1 MLLSLTV
8 YLILGLIAMLVV
20 LETFCE
26 LQQLKKLRKM
36 FYLRKQKT
44 EDQLNIVDHDHL
56 SFASVS
62 DHAASFREDKTELF
76 PDDIVS
82 GSPTATSNGSLER

>member
-1 MLLSLTV
+1 
-8 YLILGLIAMLVV
+8 MLVV

-26 LQQLKKLRKM
+26 LQQMKKLRKM

-62 DHAASFREDKTELF
+62 DRAASFKEDKTDMF
-76 PDDIVS
+76 PDDMVS
-82 GSPTATSNGSLER
+82 PSPTTTSNGSTDDAS

>member
-1 MLLSLTV
+1 
-8 YLILGLIAMLVV
+8 MLVV

-56 SFASVS
+56 SSPSVS
-62 DHAASFREDKTELF
+62 DQAASFREDKTDMF

-82 GSPTATSNGSLER
+82 ASPTATSNGPMDR